1 MALTQVQGI
10 RASIFCGSNDP
21 MKSTKFR
28 TPYPYG
34 IPIVIKNSYSDS
46 IGSHCDG
53 GDVCTYYK
61 TCTRVSPGNLNISQL
76 LEINRDTTGFYFTSS
91 IHNQLNQSQQV
102 ALIYYMAGLMVEQD
116 FIP

>member
-21 MKSTKFR
+21 TKSTKFR
-28 TPYPYG
+28 TPYPYS

-76 LEINRDTTGFYFTSS
+76 LEINRDTTGFYFTST
-91 IHNQLNQSQQV
+91 N
-102 ALIYYMAGLMVEQD
+102 GDTKEQKHYLYA
-116 FIP
+116 IVVHYVNTHARAT